1 MSDVQIDNE
10 TKEKYD
16 ENSRKILKKFIEQL
30 NSCNISKGEYPK
42 LASADLKY
50 TAMLQSNRLREKNV
64 DINYNYITENAINT
78 VAHKLDKDTRYI
90 ITRFPFYMM
99 KSTTEYSVNGQVKK
113 KISVTRHFLQML
125 YGFLVKIRMKLT
137 AALTAVQ
144 SAL

>member
-50 TAMLQSNRLREKNV
+50 TAMLQGNRLREKHA
-64 DINYNYITENAINT
+64 DISYNYVTENAINT
-78 VAHKLDKDTRYI
+78 VEIIKMKQRLDEMIEFHEQYKDSRAINNIKYDC
-90 ITRFPFYMM
+90 
-99 KSTTEYSVNGQVKK
+99 
-113 KISVTRHFLQML
+113 
-125 YGFLVKIRMKLT
+125 LT
-137 AALTAVQ
+137 ALRKRWFK
-144 SAL
+144 